1 MKQPAAG
8 TYLLTNTGF
17 SLEEKPF
24 LALQHEGAFTDLDP
38 TGRTITLAFDMTTRF
53 CVGWRDIRTGERFSC
68 PDSLTLEGKY
78 EQCSACQNR
87 TGFNPAFYHATSV
100 SAQQEERNA
109 EPHILYLAHFA
120 KGLMKVGIS
129 YGARQNSR
137 LLEQGARSALILDTF
152 PTAHIARQYEAKI
165 AAMPNIAE
173 TIQLRKKIQ
182 SIEAQ
187 YDTVTAAEELLQTRS
202 EIERTLNV
210 AFAKNKVQ
218 EFTKVYFPG
227 GTPDLADAHEMSKDN
242 LISGSCIGMLGSMLF
257 CSYEEETLFLP
268 LKKCVGYQV
277 TLGYSEIPVSL
288 PARQT
293 TLF

>member
-1 MKQPAAG
+1 MKQPATG

-24 LALQHEGAFTDLDP
+24 LALQQNETFTDFNPVD
-38 TGRTITLAFDMTTRF
+38 RTFTLAFDMTTRF
-53 CVGWRDIRTGERFSC
+53 CVGWRDIRTGERFAC
-68 PDSLTLEGKY
+68 PDTQTLEGSY
-78 EQCSACQNR
+78 EQCSACQNK

-109 EPHILYLAHFA
+109 EPHILYLAHFS

-129 YGARQNSR
+129 YAARQNSR

-165 AAMPNIAE
+165 AKFPNIAE

-182 SIEAQ
+182 SLESS
-187 YDTVTAAEELLQTRS
+187 YDPVAAAEELTATRN
-202 EIERTLNV
+202 EIEQALNV
-210 AFAKNKVQ
+210 SFARNEVAN
-218 EFTKVYFPG
+218 FTDVYFPASQ
-227 GTPDLADAHEMSKDN
+227 PILSDAHDMTKDN
-242 LISGSCIGMLGSMLF
+242 LISGMCVGMVGSLLF
-257 CSYEEETLFLP
+257 CAYQDATLFLP
-268 LKKCVGYQV
+268 LKKYIGYQM

-288 PARQT
+288 PAQQT